1 MKKFLFMLCFL
12 LAMSLSARSSI
23 YLFEQ
28 FDNTFLPNGWSVVGT
43 DISFWSISETNKAGG
58 MPNEITFYCNIPQ
71 TCRLISP

>member
-58 MPNEITFYCNIPQ
+58 TPNEITFYCNIPQ